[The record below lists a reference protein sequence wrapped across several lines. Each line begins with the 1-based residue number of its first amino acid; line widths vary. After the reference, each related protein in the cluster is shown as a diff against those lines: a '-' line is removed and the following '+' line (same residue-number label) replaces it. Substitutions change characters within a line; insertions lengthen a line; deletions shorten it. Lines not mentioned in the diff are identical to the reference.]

1 MADENEAEETEVDL
15 DEGELEV
22 EDDDEEFGDDDEVV
36 AVAGIDEDDDDDAVV
51 DADAAVAEDDDEG
64 DDAAPRTTRKR
75 PGGEEE
81 EEEDDE
87 DPDDVEADL
96 DTILKD
102 KIASGDDLDDE
113 EEEEVPD
120 RNDPD
125 ASDGVTAKKEGEFTC
140 TNCFLIVHPRQFG
153 RRDRPQCP
161 EGYDPCPSEAIV
173 RSMR

>member
-1 MADENEAEETEVDL
+1 MADEKDVEETEVDL
-15 DEGELEV
+15 DEGEFE
-22 EDDDEEFGDDDEVV
+22 EEGEEFDDES
-36 AVAGIDEDDDDDAVV
+36 
-51 DADAAVAEDDDEG
+51 

-102 KIASGDDLDDE
+102 KIASGDALADE

-173 RSMR
+173 RSM

>member
-1 MADENEAEETEVDL
+1 MADENDVEETEDEL
-15 DEGELEV
+15 DEEFEEDEFADEEELDEVDEAVGEDV
-22 EDDDEEFGDDDEVV
+22 DDDE
-36 AVAGIDEDDDDDAVV
+36 
-51 DADAAVAEDDDEG
+51 AAATD
-64 DDAAPRTTRKR
+64 
-75 PGGEEE
+75 EEE
-81 EEEDDE
+81 EEEEEGDLTPRTSRKRPSGEEEDE
-87 DPDDVEADL
+87 DEDEDDDDVEADL

-102 KIASGDDLDDE
+102 RIAAGDDLEDE

-153 RRDRPQCP
+153 RRDNPQCP

-173 RSMR
+173 RAMR

>member
-1 MADENEAEETEVDL
+1 MPDENEVEETEVDL
-15 DEGELEV
+15 DEGEFE
-22 EDDDEEFGDDDEVV
+22 EEDEEFGDDDDVAEV
-36 AVAGIDEDDDDDAVV
+36 AVIDDDDDEAEVV
-51 DADAAVAEDDDEG
+51 PDPEAADEDDES

-75 PGGEEE
+75 PGGEDE

>member
-1 MADENEAEETEVDL
+1 MADENEGEETEVDL

-36 AVAGIDEDDDDDAVV
+36 AVVGIDEDDDDAVV
-51 DADAAVAEDDDEG
+51 DADAVVAEEDDEG

-113 EEEEVPD
+113 D
-120 RNDPD
+120 QSTRT
-125 ASDGVTAKKEGEFTC
+125 SDSGVLPHHSYLLRGTYPTSALGSTA
-140 TNCFLIVHPRQFG
+140 LV
-153 RRDRPQCP
+153 
-161 EGYDPCPSEAIV
+161 
-173 RSMR
+173 

>member
-1 MADENEAEETEVDL
+1 MADEKDVEETEVDL
-15 DEGELEV
+15 DEGEFE
-22 EDDDEEFGDDDEVV
+22 EEGEEFDDDDDVV
-36 AVAGIDEDDDDDAVV
+36 EVAGIEEDDDDEAVV
-51 DADAAVAEDDDEG
+51 EADAEVVEEDDES